1 MILVNLTLNKNK
13 SYLNKGSLK
22 NAPLPVCKTY
32 RKTVKLLIYLIKST
46 ILKYQLNF

>member
-13 SYLNKGSLK
+13 SYFNKGSLK

-32 RKTVKLLIYLIKST
+32 RKAVKL
-46 ILKYQLNF
+46 

>member
-32 RKTVKLLIYLIKST
+32 RKAVKLLIYVVKSS
-46 ILKYQLNF
+46 ILKFKLNI